1 MRLAA
6 ISVAGLVLGL
16 YWFANVLGECDRAD
30 CGLLGEFFFDTW
42 FVGAA
47 LIAGSLG
54 GLLAASVRGVS
65 RMLRREDH

>member
-16 YWFANVLGECDRAD
+16 YWFGSILGECDRAD
-30 CGLLGEFFFDTW
+30 CGQPQDFFFDTW

-54 GLLAASVRGVS
+54 GLLAGGVRGIS
-65 RMLRREDH
+65 RLLRRED